1 MMKLKNLARVI
12 LEDRAVIKRQE
23 MQPEDKCQAYTLDII
38 PQVQQAY
45 SGMVDDGNDSI
56 GGSGGMGVEPM
67 DGDTGLPVHH
77 GNQAPGGYRDGA
89 DGQHHHAEESENAA
103 VHRPGGEMGGGMD
116 ENGNQRLSGG
126 EQQLQVDEMSQ
137 SQGRPLNS
145 VIVEEASQEDKEM
158 DLESSQQPAQAQ
170 GRADSRKLTTG
181 QGSRGGRGTA
191 QSRPGGN
198 SSQKNLS
205 GSNSLQGA
213 L

>member
-38 PQVQQAY
+38 PQMQQAY

-77 GNQAPGGYRDGA
+77 GNQALGGYRDGG
-89 DGQHHHAEESENAA
+89 DGQHRRAEENENAA
-103 VHRPGGEMGGGMD
+103 AHRPGGEMGGGMD
-116 ENGNQRLSGG
+116 ENGNKRHSGA

-145 VIVEEASQEDKEM
+145 DTLK
-158 DLESSQQPAQAQ
+158 
-170 GRADSRKLTTG
+170 
-181 QGSRGGRGTA
+181 GSR
-191 QSRPGGN
+191 SN
-198 SSQKNLS
+198 NFYLS
-205 GSNSLQGA
+205 LSKQG
-213 L
+213 